1 MFPVR
6 ETVWGWGIK
15 GRRRCRPTKKPT
27 GGKAA
32 FTNAVQA
39 NHSHDISG
47 KKRAT
52 IWNQRQE
59 VEETDDKPW
68 PKEITAGLHEC
79 IFTEVFGKTL
89 LATMFKKK
97 EVMMKPWTAA
107 GCRGTGAGWFGM
119 HSIVPSARATC
130 SQRSP
135 KERTA
140 RRTWWW
146 LSSGVPVGGD
156 TMKSTSVVGFR
167 RKSISVLL
175 FFLFY
180 VLLWTSVEPLP
191 LALWAASVI
200 DLFIGIKWKSFD
212 HKTKACLEL
221 WIMRSNVQAYLFFL
235 PPTSLCVWAK
245 MPGK

>member
-130 SQRSP
+130 SQWSP
-135 KERTA
+135 QRKDSEENMVVAFLWCPRWGGIRWKAQVSLALEGRVFPFSFSFFSTCYCELL
-140 RRTWWW
+140 
-146 LSSGVPVGGD
+146 LSHCL
-156 TMKSTSVVGFR
+156 
-167 RKSISVLL
+167 LL
-175 FFLFY
+175 FGQ
-180 VLLWTSVEPLP
+180 LLWLTYL
-191 LALWAASVI
+191 LALNEKA
-200 DLFIGIKWKSFD
+200 LTIKPRL
-212 HKTKACLEL
+212 A
-221 WIMRSNVQAYLFFL
+221 
-235 PPTSLCVWAK
+235 
-245 MPGK
+245 